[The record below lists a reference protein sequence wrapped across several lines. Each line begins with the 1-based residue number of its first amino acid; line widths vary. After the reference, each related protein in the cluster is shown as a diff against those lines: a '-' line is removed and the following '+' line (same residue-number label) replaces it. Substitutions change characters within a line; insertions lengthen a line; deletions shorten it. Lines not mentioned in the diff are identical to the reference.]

1 MDLESQGR
9 IKQVLEQAGTDGVIA
24 VLGANSS
31 AAVQMVATTLATGD
45 PSWAGPLAGVA
56 LGIPSFHVLE
66 PEITGQIDRAL
77 YEREL
82 ALAAMVTDVDEV
94 TAPLRALRSGT

>member
-9 IKQVLEQAGTDGVIA
+9 IKQVIEQAGTDGVVA

-31 AAVQMVATTLATGD
+31 AAVEMAATTLRDGD

-56 LGIPSFHVLE
+56 LGIPSFHILE
-66 PEITGQIDRAL
+66 ESVTRQVDPAVYD
-77 YEREL
+77 REL
-82 ALAAMVTDVDEV
+82 ALSAMVTDVDEV
-94 TAPLRALRSGT
+94 TAPLRALRD